1 MAQDI
6 SPIQSGTLIDQQ
18 VLSNIVDTINAISS
32 LQYSSDSSIG
42 KNGDTTKSILK
53 NGQWGTSTVFQ
64 RTTFTLKTT
73 ANSTSGEEKVNFG
86 IRFLE
91 NPIIQATIYA
101 SGGQVNS
108 QDILSSIVITDVGL
122 DSCTFKVVCG
132 PAKTADSQTLGVLIT
147 AIGKLATT
155 TT

>member
-86 IRFLE
+86 IRF
-91 NPIIQATIYA
+91 
-101 SGGQVNS
+101 
-108 QDILSSIVITDVGL
+108 
-122 DSCTFKVVCG
+122 
-132 PAKTADSQTLGVLIT
+132 
-147 AIGKLATT
+147 
-155 TT
+155 